1 MSVAEARPIVEAAL
15 KAEGFGVLT
24 EIDVAATMKAKL
36 GIDGAPYLILGA
48 CNPPLAHRALEAEP
62 SAGAL
67 LPCNVVIREQDGQT
81 IVEAMDPAAVLGVVQ
96 PAPRHRVISFGVQL
110 MGSYLSQKPT
120 STGGAHRVVVFSS
133 PTCVWCT
140 RAKTYL
146 RSRSVP
152 FRDVDVSR
160 DPAAARDL
168 VRRTGQM
175 GVPVIEIDGRPIVGF
190 DQARIDSALGL
201 RAN

>member
-1 MSVAEARPIVEAAL
+1 MA
-15 KAEGFGVLT
+15 
-24 EIDVAATMKAKL
+24 
-36 GIDGAPYLILGA
+36 
-48 CNPPLAHRALEAEP
+48 
-62 SAGAL
+62 
-67 LPCNVVIREQDGQT
+67 
-81 IVEAMDPAAVLGVVQ
+81 
-96 PAPRHRVISFGVQL
+96 
-110 MGSYLSQKPT
+110 SYLSRKAT
-120 STGGAHRVVVFSS
+120 STGGTHRVIVFSS

-146 RSRSVP
+146 QTHGVP

-175 GVPVIEIDGRPIVGF
+175 GVPVIEIDGLPIVGF

-201 RAN
+201 HVN